1 MTDRPPLPHPI
12 PVFDLGGVFVDWEPL
27 YLFRKLFETEE
38 EAVWFKENICTLAWN
53 LEFDRGVLFADGV
66 ARLTTRHPKYWRQI
80 AAYDQRWREMLGDL
94 HHGTIALHDELVRQN
109 IPTYAI
115 TNFSWEKWM
124 PLLGEWPFLE
134 KFDGVVVSGLEGF
147 VKPDPRI
154 FGTFCKRFGLRASDC
169 VFIDDSELNVHG
181 ARAVG
186 MQALHFTSS
195 EKLRDDLIALGLPLQ
210 PAR

>member
-1 MTDRPPLPHPI
+1 
-12 PVFDLGGVFVDWEPL
+12 
-27 YLFRKLFETEE
+27 
-38 EAVWFKENICTLAWN
+38 
-53 LEFDRGVLFADGV
+53 
-66 ARLTTRHPKYWRQI
+66 
-80 AAYDQRWREMLGDL
+80 
-94 HHGTIALHDELVRQN
+94 
-109 IPTYAI
+109 
-115 TNFSWEKWM
+115 
-124 PLLGEWPFLE
+124 LE